1 MTEALSCRPRAPGPQ
16 EDGGGPGANASRMAF
31 TVVIIDHDFPSLE
44 PEERVLRP
52 MGVRLDVL
60 KSRDRA
66 TLRSALER
74 ADAVINQY
82 AELDADLIGAMTRC
96 LLIAHYG
103 VGTDSIDVA
112 AATRAGICVANV
124 PDYGT
129 QEVAIH
135 AVSLL
140 LAVHRRLLQYDTA
153 LREGRWLKGAQITPP
168 IPRLKG
174 LTLGIVGFGRI
185 GRAVS
190 EHAGSLGLHRL
201 AFDPYISRTA
211 ASDSG
216 AVLVDYQTLL
226 RQSDFVTFHTPLNPE
241 TRHLLGPPEMAL
253 MKPSAVVINTSRGA
267 VVDTTALARAL
278 HGGRLAGA
286 GIDVFE
292 QEPLRPNHPLQ
303 TAPNTVLTPH
313 VAWYSEEATLTLK
326 RRVAEEVARA
336 IQGEW
341 PRSLVN
347 PEVKEAARLRL
358 GWKEGGGT

>member
-1 MTEALSCRPRAPGPQ
+1 MAGALSCRPRSPGPQ

-31 TVVIIDHDFPSLE
+31 TVVVIDHDFPSLE

-82 AELDADLIGAMTRC
+82 VELDADLIGAMTRC

-103 VGTDSIDVA
+103 VGYDSIDVA

-185 GRAVS
+185 GRTVS
-190 EHAGSLGLHRL
+190 EH
-201 AFDPYISRTA
+201 
-211 ASDSG
+211 

-226 RQSDFVTFHTPLNPE
+226 RQSDFVTLHTPLNPE
-241 TRHLLGPPEMAL
+241 TRHLLGPSEMAV

-267 VVDTTALARAL
+267 VVDTMALARAL

-286 GIDVFE
+286 GLDVFE
-292 QEPLRPNHPLQ
+292 QEPLRPNHPLL

-347 PEVKEAARLRL
+347 PEVKDAARLRL
-358 GWKEGGGT
+358 GWREGGGT